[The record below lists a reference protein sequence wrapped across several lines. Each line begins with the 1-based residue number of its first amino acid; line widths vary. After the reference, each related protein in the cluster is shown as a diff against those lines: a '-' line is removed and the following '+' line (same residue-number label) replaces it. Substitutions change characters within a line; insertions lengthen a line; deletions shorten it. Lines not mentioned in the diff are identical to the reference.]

1 MEGDP
6 FLLRRPVLSLV
17 VKVVRGEG
25 AEGMESC
32 RREGG
37 KGTGS
42 VWVLSGGRR
51 REGRE
56 ASLNWPVPV
65 TELSKQEVHH

>member
-25 AEGMESC
+25 AEGTEIC

>member
-1 MEGDP
+1 M
-6 FLLRRPVLSLV
+6 VA
-17 VKVVRGEG
+17 GEG
-25 AEGMESC
+25 AEGMKVC
-32 RREGG
+32 RREAG
-37 KGTGS
+37 KGTGF